1 MKKTNSKYDKYK
13 SQMKNS
19 KLSKWGEGVG
29 IIQTEVQKD
38 KLQ

>member
-19 KLSKWGEGVG
+19 KLSEWGGEIG
-29 IIQTEVQKD
+29 IIQTKMQKD